1 MNTKI
6 TTTIIVVC
14 LLGIATMFSLS
25 YGKCDDKENIKTVD
39 NGCLEHTYDVVEDAG
54 DVRVIDNRKSFVSG
68 ELKYVVIDSRN
79 LFVSVI
85 SVQNK
90 EKIVGAFSIPS
101 KVTYEGTTYTVTEI
115 GPVADLGEIAFHGC
129 RKLQSIVIPNTVTEI
144 HGCPFDKCSSLTA
157 INVLNPN
164 AKLDE
169 SVFLG
174 WGENVEITFD
184 NAVYRG
190 IVGNP
195 YYLLVKAKDK
205 TITSCKIHEKC
216 RMIHWEAF
224 EDCKELQSI
233 DIPNS
238 VESIGNRAFVG
249 CLKLRSVTIPNSVRS
264 IGPRAFPFCHELMFN
279 VYENMFYLG
288 NESNPYYAL
297 ISTKN
302 NCDPEYKI
310 HENCEII
317 ASGAFHYTNKATS
330 ITIPNS
336 VKVIGDYAFCYS
348 KTLQS
353 ITLPTSLKE
362 INTGTFSNCPSLT
375 SVTIPNT
382 VTKIGS
388 FAFYNCTSLKSI
400 EVPNSVTSIGVWTF
414 KGVEDVRCSAEIR
427 ECMESLTGEM
437 RSPYR

>member
-39 NGCLEHTYDVVEDAG
+39 NGCLEHTYDEEDAG
-54 DVRVIDNRKSFVSG
+54 YVRVIDNRKSFVSG
-68 ELKYVVIDSRN
+68 ELEYVVIDSRN
-79 LFVSVI
+79 LYVSVK

-90 EKIVGAFSIPS
+90 EKIVGTFSIPS
-101 KVTYEGTTYTVTEI
+101 KVTHEGTTYTVTEI
-115 GPVADLGEIAFHGC
+115 
-129 RKLQSIVIPNTVTEI
+129 
-144 HGCPFDKCSSLTA
+144 HGCPFNNCSSLTA

-169 SVFLG
+169 SVFMG
-174 WGENVEITFD
+174 WGENVETTFD

-224 EDCKELQSI
+224 KDCKELQSI

-238 VESIGNRAFVG
+238 VEFIGIQAFAG

-264 IGPRAFPFCHELMFN
+264 IDSEAFPFCHELMFN
-279 VYENMFYLG
+279 VYENVYYLG

-297 ISTKN
+297 ITTKN
-302 NCDPEYKI
+302 NCDSEYKI

-317 ASGAFHYTNKATS
+317 ASHAFNYTNKATS

-382 VTKIGS
+382 VMKIGS

-427 ECMESLTGEM
+427 KCMESLTGEM
-437 RSPYR
+437 RRPYR

>member
-39 NGCLEHTYDVVEDAG
+39 NGCLEHTYDVEDAG

-68 ELKYVVIDSRN
+68 ELEYVVIDSRN
-79 LFVSVI
+79 LYVSVK

-90 EKIVGAFSIPS
+90 EKIVGTFSIPS
-101 KVTYEGTTYTVTEI
+101 KVTHEGTTYTVTEI
-115 GPVADLGEIAFHGC
+115 
-129 RKLQSIVIPNTVTEI
+129 
-144 HGCPFDKCSSLTA
+144 HGCPFNNCSSLTA

-174 WGENVEITFD
+174 WGENVETTFD

-224 EDCKELQSI
+224 KDCKELQSI

-238 VESIGNRAFVG
+238 VEFIGIQAFAG

-264 IGPRAFPFCHELMFN
+264 IDSEAFPFCHELMFN
-279 VYENMFYLG
+279 VYENVYYLG

-297 ISTKN
+297 ITTKN
-302 NCDPEYKI
+302 NCDSEYKI

-317 ASGAFHYTNKATS
+317 ASHAFNYTNKATS

-414 KGVEDVRCSAEIR
+414 KGVEDVRCSAEIK

-437 RSPYR
+437 RRPYR